1 MVPGQRTE
9 SGPKNRFGS
18 GFGKPKMPTVTFSS
32 ELLKQAQVLPFFFK
46 SLKIDACFLDN
57 PAGEWASD
65 EFYLAAKAKVKQR
78 LVVNDL
84 AERGVKLT
92 SDFLASAKIEDR
104 FQSNLQVVECNRKKY
119 QKLRLKKY
127 KISASFDTGL

>member
-1 MVPGQRTE
+1 M
-9 SGPKNRFGS
+9 
-18 GFGKPKMPTVTFSS
+18 
-32 ELLKQAQVLPFFFK
+32 
-46 SLKIDACFLDN
+46 KIETSFLNN